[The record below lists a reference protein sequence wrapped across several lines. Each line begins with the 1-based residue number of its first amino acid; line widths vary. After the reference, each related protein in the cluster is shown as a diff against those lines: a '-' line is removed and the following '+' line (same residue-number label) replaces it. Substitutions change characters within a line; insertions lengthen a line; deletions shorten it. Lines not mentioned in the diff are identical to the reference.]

1 LAGPEKEVVVPGTEP
16 SNPIDEVAVGGSRDV
31 SNWAK
36 FVSDLHVGGD
46 LPSQAVNLNV
56 EGRRLTG
63 PVQGFGKLWRKTY
76 RISLGDELTPTEV
89 IKTWKENFPK
99 FWPSGSWFYGPVTGV
114 GPGEVGLINI
124 TIPGRLKV
132 STGILVL
139 YADDESFTFI
149 TPEGHQFAGLIT
161 FSAFRLSGR
170 TVVQVEVLMRANDPL
185 WELGMP
191 IAINRIEDKFWN
203 QTLTSLAE
211 HFGASGEVATEVVC
225 LDRRRQWSR
234 WTNVRHNAL
243 VRSSL
248 YALLTPVRVVRSR
261 LGR

>member
-1 LAGPEKEVVVPGTEP
+1 VSSPEAR
-16 SNPIDEVAVGGSRDV
+16 SSIDKVAVAGSRDAA
-31 SNWAK
+31 NWAK
-36 FVSDLHVGGD
+36 FVSDLHVSSE
-46 LPSQAVNLNV
+46 LPSQAINLNV

-76 RISLGDELTPTEV
+76 RISVGEDIAPTEV

-99 FWPSGSWFYGPVTGV
+99 FWPSGSWFYGPVKGV

-191 IAINRIEDKFWN
+191 IAINRIEDRFWN
-203 QTLTSLAE
+203 QTLRSIAS
-211 HFGASGEVATEVVC
+211 HFGASDEVVSEVIC

-234 WTNVRHNAL
+234 WTNIRHNAL
-243 VRSSL
+243 VRSSF
-248 YALLTPVRVVRSR
+248 YAVLTPVRLIRSR
-261 LGR
+261 FSR

>member
-1 LAGPEKEVVVPGTEP
+1 MSDTEP
-16 SNPIDEVAVGGSRDV
+16 AGSIDEVAVATSRDAA
-31 SNWAK
+31 NWAK
-36 FVSDLHVGGD
+36 LVSDLHVSSE
-46 LPSQAVNLNV
+46 LPPNAINLNV

-63 PVQGFGKLWRKTY
+63 PLQGFGKLWRKTY
-76 RISLGDELTPTEV
+76 RVSFGDAAVEPTEV
-89 IKTWKENFPK
+89 IRTWKQHFPR
-99 FWPSGSWFYGPVTGV
+99 FWPSGSWFYGPVKGV

-161 FSAFRLSGR
+161 FSSFRLNNQ

-191 IAINRIEDKFWN
+191 IAISRIENKFWK
-203 QTLTSLAE
+203 QTLESLADY
-211 HFGASGEVATEVVC
+211 FGISGDVITESIC
-225 LDRRRQWSR
+225 LDHKRQWVR
-234 WTNVRHNAL
+234 WTNIKHNAL
-243 VRSSL
+243 VNSAV
-248 YALLTPVRVVRSR
+248 YALMTPVRVVRSR
-261 LGR
+261 LGSGS

>member
-1 LAGPEKEVVVPGTEP
+1 MASSEP
-16 SNPIDEVAVGGSRDV
+16 PTSIDEVAVAGSRDAG
-31 SNWAK
+31 NWAK
-36 FVSDLHVGGD
+36 LVSDLHVTSD

-76 RISLGDELTPTEV
+76 RISLGTAIEPTDV
-89 IKTWKENFPK
+89 IRTWKENFPK
-99 FWPSGSWFYGPVTGV
+99 FWPSGSWFYGPVKGV

-139 YADDESFTFI
+139 YADEESFTFI

-161 FSAFRLSGR
+161 FSAFRLTGR

-185 WELGMP
+185 WELGLP
-191 IAINRIEDKFWN
+191 IAINRIEDRFWN
-203 QTLTSLAE
+203 QTLSAVAA
-211 HFGASGEVATEVVC
+211 HFGITDEVITEIVC
-225 LDRRRQWSR
+225 LDRRRQWAN
-234 WTNVRHNAL
+234 WTNIRHNAL
-243 VRSSL
+243 VRSAF
-248 YALLTPVRVVRSR
+248 YALGTPVRVVRR
-261 LGR
+261 RINL

>member
-1 LAGPEKEVVVPGTEP
+1 VSSPEPPG
-16 SNPIDEVAVGGSRDV
+16 SIDEVAVAGTRDAD
-31 SNWAK
+31 NWAK
-36 FVSDLHVGGD
+36 LVSDLHVSGD
-46 LPSQAVNLNV
+46 LPSQAINLNV

-76 RISLGDELTPTEV
+76 RISVGSDVAPTDV

-99 FWPSGSWFYGPVTGV
+99 FWPAGSWFYGPVKGV

-161 FSAFRLSGR
+161 FSSFRLTGR

-191 IAINRIEDKFWN
+191 IAINRIEDRFWN
-203 QTLTSLAE
+203 QTLKSVASY
-211 HFGASGEVATEVVC
+211 FGVADEVETEIIC
-225 LDRRRQWSR
+225 LDRRRQWAR
-234 WTNVRHNAL
+234 WTNIRHNAL
-243 VRSSL
+243 VRSAF
-248 YALLTPVRVVRSR
+248 YAVLTPVRLVRRRVSS
-261 LGR
+261 